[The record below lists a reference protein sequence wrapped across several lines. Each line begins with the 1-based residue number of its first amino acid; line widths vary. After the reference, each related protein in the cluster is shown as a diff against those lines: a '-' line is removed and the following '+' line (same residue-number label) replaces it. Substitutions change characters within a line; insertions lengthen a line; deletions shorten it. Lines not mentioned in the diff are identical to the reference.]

1 MHCWLLKTIAAYVK
15 CAAVQVVAENIADYD
30 LEDLQKLPLDLAQ
43 RVVNCL
49 LQRDAL
55 VRHLIRH
62 CARLEIR
69 DVVEGQK
76 RTDLSLHL
84 HAHLS

>member
-1 MHCWLLKTIAAYVK
+1 MSFLAFATLVGFHCWLLEIVAVYVK
-15 CAAVQVVAENIADYD
+15 YIATQVVAENIAEYD

-55 VRHLIRH
+55 VRPLIEH
-62 CARLEIR
+62 CARLQIR
-69 DVVEGQK
+69 EVM
-76 RTDLSLHL
+76 
-84 HAHLS
+84 